1 MPSGTRHA
9 PDNLSLEAAARRPA
23 ITFRAVLAGFAGVCL
38 IAAVGPYN
46 DLLLENT
53 FLIGGNMP
61 LGMLVLMLLLLVFV
75 NGPLSRWAPRYAFS
89 AGELTVILSMM
100 LVSCAVPLVGFTS
113 YIIGMLEGIKHNAGS
128 SFEVATLLSNLHL
141 PEWVFPAVHGQ
152 TPAQQATDPVIR
164 DLVGRIPPGSAYG
177 IPWSAWL
184 WPLVSW
190 TIWGLAMWG
199 ACMCVSLIVRRQ
211 WVENERLM
219 FPIAM
224 VYSSLLESPKPRR
237 WFNDLLGNKVFW
249 LGVAFVVGLR
259 GWNGLATYF
268 PKYWPEI
275 PLDFNV
281 SGLMRNPPFL
291 YIDSWVKR
299 SHVYFA
305 VIGISFFLQTRIAF
319 SIWFFYMI
327 YNVALMVAGS
337 YQMEIKETTITDQ
350 LCGSAVMWGLLIL
363 WVGRGH
369 YLMVLRQMFR
379 WEKGREMGSGIFG
392 AKHPQGP
399 FRPKIPDPFLP
410 YRMAGWGLMFCLVVM
425 VGWLYA
431 AGTTF
436 IGALAV
442 VIMLMGLLVLVTRI
456 AAETGLYYDQINVP
470 LYRIWT
476 YALPARTTGE
486 SFFWSSF
493 MGAAFAHDTRE
504 CAPVYMTH
512 ALKTADTA
520 GVATGSRRFEG
531 PAFVGLLMASMVVA
545 LLVSAVSTLQM
556 DYHHATALS
565 SQTVINPYAVQDMA
579 GPMVLSPTRQYMTGI
594 TSGSGWLG
602 NFTFGAAITAIL
614 GVLRLRLEEWPLH
627 PIGFLLSY
635 TAPVTHMWFNIF
647 LGWLIKALVVKFGGA
662 TLFRR
667 SQPLFIG
674 LIIGEAVAAA
684 IFLSTALVLAG
695 LGEPY
700 KRIYFTP

>member
-1 MPSGTRHA
+1 MGNYMPSGTRDV
-9 PDNLSLEAAARRPA
+9 PDIPSPEAGARRPA
-23 ITFRAVLAGFAGVCL
+23 ITFRAVVAGLAGVCL
-38 IAAVGPYN
+38 ISGVGPYN

-53 FLIGGNMP
+53 FLIGGNIP
-61 LGMLVLMLLLLVFV
+61 LGVLVLMLLLLVLV
-75 NGPLSRWAPRYAFS
+75 NGPLSRWAPRYVLS
-89 AGELTVILSMM
+89 GGELTVILGMM
-100 LVSCAVPLVGFTS
+100 LVGCAVPLVGFTS
-113 YIIGMLEGIKHNAGS
+113 YIIGMLEGIKHYPAS
-128 SFEVATLLSNLHL
+128 QFEVATLLSNLHL

-152 TPAQQATDPVIR
+152 TPQQQALDPVIR
-164 DLVGRIPPGSAYG
+164 DLVGRIPPGSSYG
-177 IPWSAWL
+177 VPWSAWL

-190 TIWGLAMWG
+190 GIWGLAMWG
-199 ACMCVSLIVRRQ
+199 GCMCVSLIVRRQ

-219 FPIAM
+219 FPIAI
-224 VYSSLLESPKPRR
+224 VYNSLLEAPKPRR
-237 WFNDLLGNKVFW
+237 WFNDLLSNKIFW
-249 LGVAFVVGLR
+249 LGVAFVVALR
-259 GWNGLATYF
+259 GWNGLAMYF
-268 PKYWPEI
+268 PRYWPAI
-275 PLDFNV
+275 PLNYNLG
-281 SGLMRNPPFL
+281 GLLSNPPFL
-291 YIDSWVKR
+291 YIDWWVKR

-319 SIWFFYMI
+319 SIWFFYML

-363 WVGRGH
+363 WVGRSH

-379 WEKGREMGSGIFG
+379 GAASDEPRE
-392 AKHPQGP
+392 
-399 FRPKIPDPFLP
+399 RYLP
-410 YRMAGWGLMFCLVVM
+410 YRMAGWGLVVCLVVM

-431 AGTTF
+431 AGTTMV
-436 IGALAV
+436 GALAI
-442 VIMLMGLLVLVTRI
+442 VIMLMVLLILVTRI
-456 AAETGLYYDQINVP
+456 AAETGLYYDQVNVP

-504 CAPVYMTH
+504 CAPIYMTH
-512 ALKTADTA
+512 ALKTADSA
-520 GVATGSRRFEG
+520 GVAGGAEGAGGSRRFEG
-531 PAFVGLLMASMVVA
+531 PAFVILLMVSMVVA

-565 SQTVINPYAVQDMA
+565 SETVINPYAVQDMA
-579 GPMVLSPTRQYMTGI
+579 YPMVLGPTKQYMTGI
-594 TSGSGWLG
+594 TGGSGWLA

-614 GVLRLRLEEWPLH
+614 GTLRLHYEAWPLH
-627 PIGFLLSY
+627 PIGFLLAY

-647 LGWLIKALVVKFGGA
+647 LGWLIKVVVVKFGGA

-674 LIIGEAVAAA
+674 LIVGEAVAAA
-684 IFLSTALVLAG
+684 IFLTTALILAG

>member
-9 PDNLSLEAAARRPA
+9 PDTLSLDAGASRPA
-23 ITFRAVLAGFAGVCL
+23 VTFRAVLVGLAGVCL

-89 AGELTVILSMM
+89 GGELSVILGMM

-128 SFEVATLLSNLHL
+128 QFEVATLLSKLHL

-152 TPAQQATDPVIR
+152 TPAQQASDPVIR
-164 DLVGRIPPGSAYG
+164 DLVGRIPPDSAYG

-190 TIWGLAMWG
+190 TIWALAMWG

-211 WVENERLM
+211 WFENERLM

-224 VYSSLLESPKPRR
+224 VYNSLLEAPKPKR
-237 WFNDLLGNKVFW
+237 WFNDLLSNKVFW
-249 LGVAFVVGLR
+249 LGVAFVVALR

-275 PLDFNV
+275 PLNFNV
-281 SGLMRNPPFL
+281 SGLMRNPPYL
-291 YIDSWVKR
+291 YIDWWVKV

-319 SIWFFYMI
+319 SIWFFYML

-337 YQMEIKETTITDQ
+337 YQMDIKESMITDQ

-363 WVGRGH
+363 WVGRNH

-379 WEKGREMGSGIFG
+379 GAASDEPRE
-392 AKHPQGP
+392 QY
-399 FRPKIPDPFLP
+399 LP
-410 YRMAGWGLMFCLVVM
+410 YRLAGWGLMFCLVLM

-442 VIMLMGLLVLVTRI
+442 VVMLMGLLVLVTRI

-520 GVATGSRRFEG
+520 GIATGSRRFEG
-531 PAFVGLLMASMVVA
+531 PTFVVLLMLSMVVA

-556 DYHHATALS
+556 DYHYATALS
-565 SQTVINPYAVQDMA
+565 SETVINPYAVQDMA
-579 GPMVLSPTRQYMTGI
+579 GPMVLSPTRQYMSGI
-594 TSGSGWLG
+594 TSGSGWMG
-602 NFTFGAAITAIL
+602 NFAFGAAITAIL
-614 GVLRLRLEEWPLH
+614 GVLRLRLEAWPLH

-647 LGWLIKALVVKFGGA
+647 LGWLIKALVVRFGGA
-662 TLFRR
+662 TLLRR